1 MLGGAKRLLQFH
13 YEEISEA
20 ELFQILYFG
29 WTSPSIININNI
41 KAHYER

>member
-1 MLGGAKRLLQFH
+1 MLGGAKRLL
-13 YEEISEA
+13 
-20 ELFQILYFG
+20 QILYFG